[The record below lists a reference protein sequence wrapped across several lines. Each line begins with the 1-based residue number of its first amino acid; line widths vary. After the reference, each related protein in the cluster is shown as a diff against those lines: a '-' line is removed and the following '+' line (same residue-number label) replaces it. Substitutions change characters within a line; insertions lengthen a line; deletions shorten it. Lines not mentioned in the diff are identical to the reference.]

1 MVQLRRVWV
10 LIGLVLVS
18 SGLALAQAPA
28 TSKFQEVSRRAAE
41 AFTQNHFDDAARLY
55 RDAVRLHPQWAEGWG
70 YLAASLYALERY
82 ADAAE
87 AYRRTTLLT
96 PKNGPSWAYLGFCE
110 FELRRYRLAFD
121 HLMKAKQ
128 LGLGDEHA
136 LISRVHYE
144 LGLLW
149 DTAGQFD
156 MGTKEL
162 AFFPSVDDKDPVVI
176 EATGLNVLR
185 MPIFPYEIPPAKHDL
200 IMKAGEAGWNEN
212 GHHVEEAR
220 KIYEELIAAHPKEP
234 NLHFRYGFVLS
245 LSDQEAAVTEMEK
258 ELEISPAHVPA
269 MIDAAFLR
277 LEMGQ
282 LEKSAALARRAVES
296 EPRNYAPHNILGR
309 VLVQTGHVD
318 QGIQELEEAVRLA
331 PRIASAHFS
340 LAQAY
345 QKAGKG
351 AEAAREFAAFKKLNQ
366 QREGQDAATTAN
378 P

>member
-1 MVQLRRVWV
+1 MVQGRRVWL
-10 LIGLVLVS
+10 LIGVVLVS
-18 SGLALAQAPA
+18 SGLALAQSPA
-28 TSKFQEVSRRAAE
+28 SSKFQEVSQHAAD
-41 AFTQNHFDDAARLY
+41 AFTQSKFDDAARLY
-55 RDAVRLHPQWAEGWG
+55 REAVTLHPQWAEGWG

-87 AYRRTTLLT
+87 AYRRTTILT

-110 FELRRYRLAFD
+110 FELRRYRVAFD
-121 HLMKAKQ
+121 HLMKAQQ
-128 LGLGDEHA
+128 LGLGDDRG

-162 AFFPSVDDKDPVVI
+162 AFFPNVDDKTPIVI

-185 MPIFPYEIPPAKHDL
+185 MPIFPYEIPAAQHDL

-212 GHHVEEAR
+212 GHHVEEAK
-220 KIYEELIAAHPKEP
+220 KIYEELIASYPKQP
-234 NLHFRYGFVLS
+234 NLHFRYGIVLS
-245 LSDQEAAVTEMEK
+245 LSDQEAAVSEMEK
-258 ELEISPAHVPA
+258 ELEISPAYVPA
-269 MIDAAFLR
+269 MTDAAFLC

-282 LEKSAALARRAVES
+282 LEKSATLARRALEL
-296 EPRNYAPHNILGR
+296 EPKNYAPHTILGR
-309 VLVQTGHVD
+309 VLVQSGHLNE
-318 QGIQELEEAVRLA
+318 GIKELEEAVRLA

-351 AEAAREFAAFKKLNQ
+351 ADATREFAAFKKLNQ